1 MKKTCIFCGCRA
13 NTSEDVMPK
22 WILRLLR
29 KQERE
34 RVPMRTYRLG
44 QPPKDRLVKESA
56 QNVRNV
62 CGMCNN
68 GWMSHLE
75 EDVKPIFTDMV
86 LGRSV
91 SLTLSQRER
100 ITTWLT
106 KCAIMY
112 ESMVHGEKFYNG
124 LDRHHFMNTVSP
136 LQSTSVW
143 LGRYT
148 GCIARQIVD
157 YRLLYRQQGQ
167 AEPVQIIVLTMV
179 VGQLALQLASAK
191 WTAPVPQIDL
201 PTFVL
206 PTTKDLLVQVWPAT
220 FNETLWPPSISFDDA
235 GNRIKYLVVRFGGRE
250 LENAP

>member
-1 MKKTCIFCGCRA
+1 
-13 NTSEDVMPK
+13 
-22 WILRLLR
+22 
-29 KQERE
+29 
-34 RVPMRTYRLG
+34 
-44 QPPKDRLVKESA
+44 
-56 QNVRNV
+56 
-62 CGMCNN
+62 
-68 GWMSHLE
+68 
-75 EDVKPIFTDMV
+75 
-86 LGRSV
+86 
-91 SLTLSQRER
+91 
-100 ITTWLT
+100 
-106 KCAIMY
+106 MY

-136 LQSTSVW
+136 LQRTSVW

-167 AEPVQIIVLTMV
+167 AEPVQILVLTMV

-191 WTAPVPQIDL
+191 WTAPVSQIDL

-220 FNETLWPPSISFDDA
+220 FNEILWPPSISFDDA

-250 LENAP
+250 LENGP